1 MTTHPL
7 HKKSLFD
14 IAFLTLI
21 FVACSP
27 NLQSKNELQPTALM
41 KHETKWLVE
50 ALEKAHYSKVSIKNL
65 DRDGFIDHY
74 LQKLDNQKLYFIKS
88 EVEGFKKSYEPTL
101 VTYFEQGNLFPGF
114 EIYNSYKT
122 NSLKRIKWAIEFLT
136 EYPKLDSNRTYAP
149 DRTELDWASSVEELD
164 ETWKN
169 LITFEFLNETLAKL
183 DTNETLDDI
192 SDSNLT
198 AAKQE
203 SQKVLLK
210 RYSRWQKNLEEF
222 EAGDVQELYLTALTQ
237 MFDPHTTFMN
247 LKEKEKFDQQM
258 NNEFVGIGARLSD
271 EDGYCTIKGLLP
283 GGPAEASREL
293 ETNDIILKVAQ
304 SDGDFVDVV
313 DMKLPKI
320 VELIKGPKDTVVRLE
335 IRPVNNPSTSK
346 VVSIIRDKIK
356 LTENLASGKIHQVQN
371 GKKIKRIGV
380 VELPSFYGSSGNGPK
395 ATDDVEEIISKFK
408 NNGIEGIILDLR
420 RNGGGYLSEAVNLAG
435 LFISR
440 GPVVQVKNT
449 DGSIRKKFDFNPKLA
464 WNGPL
469 AILVS
474 RFSASA
480 SEIVAGAL
488 KNHSRAIIIGDPTT
502 HGKGTVQSL
511 IQMNLPFNFNHANIK
526 KSAAKITIQKYY
538 LPSGSSTQIYG
549 VESDIVMP
557 TINTFRPI
565 GESDL
570 DYALKSDTIPPVN
583 SRRPQNEF
591 VYDIHNLMK
600 LKEFSQKRQNT
611 YEEFDYLNDS
621 VEWFKQKQKEKV
633 MSLNLSERLI
643 KRKSDEL
650 KNDELN
656 DIYESFSEKSFPE
669 QEIVLNIVQQQ
680 KEKSLIARGESLEGD
695 VDNNESFQKPE
706 NLDIRLTESLRI
718 VWDWI
723 DIRDGMNLS
732 KKPNPTEI

>member
-1 MTTHPL
+1 MTIHPL

-74 LQKLDNQKLYFIKS
+74 LQKLDNQKLYFINS

-408 NNGIEGIILDLR
+408 NSGIEGIILDLR

-591 VYDIHNLMK
+591 VYDIHNLKK

-611 YEEFDYLNDS
+611 YEEFDYLKDS

>member
-74 LQKLDNQKLYFIKS
+74 LQKLDNQKLYFINS

-356 LTENLASGKIHQVQN
+356 LTENLASGKIHKVQN

-408 NNGIEGIILDLR
+408 NSGIEGIILDLR

-591 VYDIHNLMK
+591 VYDTHNLKK

>member
-74 LQKLDNQKLYFIKS
+74 LQKLDNQKLYFINS

-408 NNGIEGIILDLR
+408 NSGIEGIILDLR

>member
-21 FVACSP
+21 FVACSH

-74 LQKLDNQKLYFIKS
+74 LQKLDNQKLYFINS

-114 EIYNSYKT
+114 EIYNSYKS
-122 NSLKRIKWAIEFLT
+122 NSLERIKWAIEFLT

-149 DRTELDWASSVEELD
+149 DRTELDWASSVKELD
-164 ETWKN
+164 ETWKD

-192 SDSNLT
+192 SESNLT

-203 SQKVLLK
+203 SRKVLLK

-371 GKKIKRIGV
+371 GKTIKRIGV

-408 NNGIEGIILDLR
+408 NSGIEGIILDLR

-526 KSAAKITIQKYY
+526 KCAAKITIQKYY

-723 DIRDGMNLS
+723 DIRDGTNLS

>member
-74 LQKLDNQKLYFIKS
+74 LQKLDNQKLYFINS

-293 ETNDIILKVAQ
+293 ETNDILLKVAQ

-408 NNGIEGIILDLR
+408 NSGIEGIILDLR

-591 VYDIHNLMK
+591 VYDIHNLKK

-611 YEEFDYLNDS
+611 YEEFDYLKDS

-732 KKPNPTEI
+732 NKPNPTEI

>member
-74 LQKLDNQKLYFIKS
+74 LQKLDNQKLYFINS

-149 DRTELDWASSVEELD
+149 DRTELDWASSVKELD

-192 SDSNLT
+192 SESNLT

-408 NNGIEGIILDLR
+408 NSGIEGIILDLR

-723 DIRDGMNLS
+723 DIRDGTNLS

>member
-7 HKKSLFD
+7 HKKSSFD

-74 LQKLDNQKLYFIKS
+74 LQKLDNQKLYFINS

-122 NSLKRIKWAIEFLT
+122 NSLKRIKWAIEFLS

-192 SDSNLT
+192 SESNLT

-210 RYSRWQKNLEEF
+210 RYSRWKKNLEEF

-335 IRPVNNPSTSK
+335 IRPVVNPSTSK
-346 VVSIIRDKIK
+346 IVSIIRDKIK

-371 GKKIKRIGV
+371 GKTIKKIGV

-408 NNGIEGIILDLR
+408 NSGIEGIILDLR

-591 VYDIHNLMK
+591 VYDIHNLKK

-611 YEEFDYLNDS
+611 YEEFDYLNES

-633 MSLNLSERLI
+633 ISLNLSERLI

-669 QEIVLNIVQQQ
+669 QEIVLNVVQQQ

>member
-21 FVACSP
+21 FVACSH

-74 LQKLDNQKLYFIKS
+74 LQKLDNQKLYFINS

-192 SDSNLT
+192 SESNLT

-371 GKKIKRIGV
+371 GKTIKRIGV

-408 NNGIEGIILDLR
+408 NSGIEGIILDLR

-723 DIRDGMNLS
+723 DIRDGTNLS

>member
-74 LQKLDNQKLYFIKS
+74 LQKLDNQKLYFINS

-114 EIYNSYKT
+114 EIYNSYKS
-122 NSLKRIKWAIEFLT
+122 NSLERIKWAIEFLT

-149 DRTELDWASSVEELD
+149 DRTELDWASSVKELD

-192 SDSNLT
+192 SESNLT

-203 SQKVLLK
+203 SRKVLLK

-408 NNGIEGIILDLR
+408 NSGIEGIILDLR

-591 VYDIHNLMK
+591 VYDIHNLKK

-723 DIRDGMNLS
+723 DIRDGTNLS

>member
-74 LQKLDNQKLYFIKS
+74 LQKLDNQKLYFINS

-356 LTENLASGKIHQVQN
+356 LTENLASGKIHQVQI

-408 NNGIEGIILDLR
+408 NSGIEGIILDLR

-591 VYDIHNLMK
+591 VYDIHNLNK

-718 VWDWI
+718 VRDWI

>member
-1 MTTHPL
+1 
-7 HKKSLFD
+7 
-14 IAFLTLI
+14 
-21 FVACSP
+21 
-27 NLQSKNELQPTALM
+27 M

-74 LQKLDNQKLYFIKS
+74 LQKLDNQKLYFINS

-183 DTNETLDDI
+183 DANETLDDI

-356 LTENLASGKIHQVQN
+356 LTENLASGKIHKVQN

-408 NNGIEGIILDLR
+408 NSGIEGIILDLR

-591 VYDIHNLMK
+591 VYDIHNLNK

-611 YEEFDYLNDS
+611 YEEFDYLKDS

>member
-74 LQKLDNQKLYFIKS
+74 LQKLDNQKLYFINS

-356 LTENLASGKIHQVQN
+356 LTENLASGKIHKVQN

-408 NNGIEGIILDLR
+408 NSGIEGIILDLR

-591 VYDIHNLMK
+591 VYDIHNLKK
-600 LKEFSQKRQNT
+600 LKEFSQKRQDT
-611 YEEFDYLNDS
+611 YEEFDYLKDS

>member
-14 IAFLTLI
+14 IAFLSLI

-65 DRDGFIDHY
+65 DRVGFIDHY
-74 LQKLDNQKLYFIKS
+74 LQKLDNQKLYFINS

-136 EYPKLDSNRTYAP
+136 EYPKLDSNRTYTP
-149 DRTELDWASSVEELD
+149 DRTELDWASSVDELD

-408 NNGIEGIILDLR
+408 NSGIEGIILDLR

-591 VYDIHNLMK
+591 VYDIHNLKK

-611 YEEFDYLNDS
+611 YKEFDYLKDS

-732 KKPNPTEI
+732 KNPNPTEI

>member
-7 HKKSLFD
+7 YKKSLFD

-21 FVACSP
+21 FVAYSP

-74 LQKLDNQKLYFIKS
+74 LQKLDNQKLYFINS

-408 NNGIEGIILDLR
+408 NSGIEGIILDLR

-591 VYDIHNLMK
+591 VYDIHNLKK

-723 DIRDGMNLS
+723 DIRDGTNLS

>member
-74 LQKLDNQKLYFIKS
+74 LQKLDNQKLYFINS

-371 GKKIKRIGV
+371 GQKIKRIGV

-408 NNGIEGIILDLR
+408 NSGIEGIILDLR

-591 VYDIHNLMK
+591 VYDIHNLKK

-706 NLDIRLTESLRI
+706 NLDIRLTESL
-718 VWDWI
+718 
-723 DIRDGMNLS
+723 
-732 KKPNPTEI
+732 

>member
-1 MTTHPL
+1 MTTHPH

-14 IAFLTLI
+14 IAFLILI

-74 LQKLDNQKLYFIKS
+74 LQKLDNQKLYFINS

-183 DTNETLDDI
+183 DANETLDDI

-408 NNGIEGIILDLR
+408 NSGIEGIILDLR

-591 VYDIHNLMK
+591 VYDIHNLKK

-611 YEEFDYLNDS
+611 YEEFDYLKDS

-695 VDNNESFQKPE
+695 VDNNESFKKPE

>member
-74 LQKLDNQKLYFIKS
+74 LQKLDNQKLYFINS

-356 LTENLASGKIHQVQN
+356 LTENLASGKIHKVQN

-408 NNGIEGIILDLR
+408 NSGIEGIILDLR

-591 VYDIHNLMK
+591 VYDIHNLKK

-611 YEEFDYLNDS
+611 YEEFDYLKDS

>member
-1 MTTHPL
+1 MTTHPH

-74 LQKLDNQKLYFIKS
+74 LQKLDNQKLYFINS

-271 EDGYCTIKGLLP
+271 EDGYCTIMGLLP

-408 NNGIEGIILDLR
+408 NSGIEGIILDLR

-591 VYDIHNLMK
+591 VYDIHNLKK

-611 YEEFDYLNDS
+611 YEEFDYLKDS

>member
-74 LQKLDNQKLYFIKS
+74 LQKLDNQKLYFINS

-192 SDSNLT
+192 SESNLT

-371 GKKIKRIGV
+371 GKTIKRIGV

-408 NNGIEGIILDLR
+408 NSGIEGIILDLR

>member
-1 MTTHPL
+1 MTTYPL
-7 HKKSLFD
+7 YKKSLFD
-14 IAFLTLI
+14 IVFLTLI
-21 FVACSP
+21 FVAYSP

-74 LQKLDNQKLYFIKS
+74 LQKLDNQKLYFINS

-169 LITFEFLNETLAKL
+169 LIIFEFLNETLAKL

-192 SDSNLT
+192 SDSNIT

-210 RYSRWQKNLEEF
+210 RYSRWKKNLEEF

-335 IRPVNNPSTSK
+335 IRPVNNPSITK

-371 GKKIKRIGV
+371 GKTIKKIGV

-408 NNGIEGIILDLR
+408 NSGIEGIILDLR

-591 VYDIHNLMK
+591 VYDIHNLKK

-611 YEEFDYLNDS
+611 YEEFDYLNES

-633 MSLNLSERLI
+633 ISLNLSERLI

-669 QEIVLNIVQQQ
+669 QEIVLNVVQQQ

>member
-74 LQKLDNQKLYFIKS
+74 LQKLDNQKLYFINS

-114 EIYNSYKT
+114 EIYNSYKS

-149 DRTELDWASSVEELD
+149 DRTELDWASSVKELD

-192 SDSNLT
+192 SESNLT

-408 NNGIEGIILDLR
+408 NSGIEGIILDLR

-488 KNHSRAIIIGDPTT
+488 KNHNRAIIIGDPTT

>member
-74 LQKLDNQKLYFIKS
+74 LQKLDNQKLYFINS

-114 EIYNSYKT
+114 EIYNSYKS
-122 NSLKRIKWAIEFLT
+122 NSLERIKWAIEFLT

-149 DRTELDWASSVEELD
+149 DRTELDWASSVKELD

-192 SDSNLT
+192 SESNLT

-371 GKKIKRIGV
+371 GKTIKRIGV

-408 NNGIEGIILDLR
+408 NSGIEGIILDLR

-526 KSAAKITIQKYY
+526 KCAAKITIQKYY

>member
-74 LQKLDNQKLYFIKS
+74 LQKLDNQKLYFINS

-408 NNGIEGIILDLR
+408 NSGIEGIILDLR

-526 KSAAKITIQKYY
+526 KCAAKITIQKYY

-591 VYDIHNLMK
+591 VYDIHNLKK

>member
-7 HKKSLFD
+7 YKKSLFD

-74 LQKLDNQKLYFIKS
+74 LQKLDNQKLYFINS

-114 EIYNSYKT
+114 EIYNFYKT

-371 GKKIKRIGV
+371 GKTIKRIGV

-408 NNGIEGIILDLR
+408 NSGIEERTCCPGEKYR
-420 RNGGGYLSEAVNLAG
+420 R
-435 LFISR
+435 
-440 GPVVQVKNT
+440 
-449 DGSIRKKFDFNPKLA
+449 
-464 WNGPL
+464 
-469 AILVS
+469 
-474 RFSASA
+474 
-480 SEIVAGAL
+480 
-488 KNHSRAIIIGDPTT
+488 
-502 HGKGTVQSL
+502 
-511 IQMNLPFNFNHANIK
+511 
-526 KSAAKITIQKYY
+526 
-538 LPSGSSTQIYG
+538 
-549 VESDIVMP
+549 
-557 TINTFRPI
+557 
-565 GESDL
+565 
-570 DYALKSDTIPPVN
+570 
-583 SRRPQNEF
+583 
-591 VYDIHNLMK
+591 
-600 LKEFSQKRQNT
+600 
-611 YEEFDYLNDS
+611 
-621 VEWFKQKQKEKV
+621 
-633 MSLNLSERLI
+633 
-643 KRKSDEL
+643 
-650 KNDELN
+650 
-656 DIYESFSEKSFPE
+656 
-669 QEIVLNIVQQQ
+669 
-680 KEKSLIARGESLEGD
+680 
-695 VDNNESFQKPE
+695 
-706 NLDIRLTESLRI
+706 
-718 VWDWI
+718 
-723 DIRDGMNLS
+723 
-732 KKPNPTEI
+732 

>member
-74 LQKLDNQKLYFIKS
+74 LQKLDNQKLYFINS

-149 DRTELDWASSVEELD
+149 DRTELDWASSVKELD

-192 SDSNLT
+192 SESNLT
-198 AAKQE
+198 AAKVE
-203 SQKVLLK
+203 SRKVLLK

-356 LTENLASGKIHQVQN
+356 LTENLASGKIHQVKN
-371 GKKIKRIGV
+371 GKTIKRIGV

-408 NNGIEGIILDLR
+408 NSGIEGIILDLR

-591 VYDIHNLMK
+591 VYDIHNLKK